1 MLFKTGPWSRI
12 AIVDYAGRSSRI
24 IIHGTPGIMGSQLRV
39 VNTGKSIIM
48 SDHSGRVHNGLK
60 GSSLTEKYISTRIN
74 IRAMSP
80 LLLDSRDLFRI
91 GLFTITIA
99 SVIFAGGFV
108 FGFQKAETVLVTGSS
123 TRVLELPEKLETTLS
138 EIEPRIPEVRAVGE
152 HIDVDRPDSVAQ
164 QTPGETVETTEIVM
178 QSAATVAVKPGSPGK
193 HAIAEIAV
201 ADKSSGTD
209 MPEQQSLAAGNST
222 TGDSASEQ
230 AVIDT
235 GSQAPPLPVL
245 PSDSELSRAKYSI
258 QVGMYG
264 SLQNA
269 QNMVEL
275 LRAKGMQA
283 YVSEYLNSKNELRYN
298 VRFGFFANKGNA
310 LAMLEQFKSRQQGD
324 GYLVR
329 FSAESLAR
337 LTAAGERD
345 ESTVEQPASK
355 TEQVDSTS

>member
-1 MLFKTGPWSRI
+1 
-12 AIVDYAGRSSRI
+12 
-24 IIHGTPGIMGSQLRV
+24 
-39 VNTGKSIIM
+39 M
-48 SDHSGRVHNGLK
+48 SDHSGRVHTVLK

-91 GLFTITIA
+91 GLITITIA

-108 FGFQKAETVLVTGSS
+108 FGFQKAESVLITGSS

-164 QTPGETVETTEIVM
+164 QTSAETVETTEIVM
-178 QSAATVAVKPGSPGK
+178 QSAVPVAVKSGSPDEQS
-193 HAIAEIAV
+193 IAGIAV
-201 ADKSSGTD
+201 ADK
-209 MPEQQSLAAGNST
+209 PQNQSLTAGNSAA
-222 TGDSASEQ
+222 GQSF
-230 AVIDT
+230 VDT
-235 GSQAPPLPVL
+235 GSQATLLPVL
-245 PSDSELSRAKYSI
+245 PSASELSMAKYSV

-269 QNMVEL
+269 QSMVER
-275 LRAKGMQA
+275 LREQGLQA
-283 YVSEYLNSKNELRYN
+283 YVSEYFNSKNQRRYN
-298 VRFGFFANKGNA
+298 VRFGFFADKTNA
-310 LAMLEQFKSRQQGD
+310 LAMLEQYKSRQQGD

-337 LTAAGERD
+337 LSAATERD
-345 ESTVEQPASK
+345 ESAVEQPARK
-355 TEQVDSTS
+355 TEQGDSTS